1 MQRKILDQQQIPN
14 TGPEMSKISAQV
26 FAAKFKS
33 KRECYM
39 FVASEN
45 DIYVPPYGK
54 CRFATRLTPY
64 LLQTTSRF
72 TS

>member
-1 MQRKILDQQQIPN
+1 MQRKILEQQQIPN
-14 TGPEMSKISAQV
+14 NGPDVMRISAQE

-54 CRFATRLTPY
+54 CRFTTRLTPY